1 MKTLLVMITMLTI
14 TVSCSKEN
22 TPKTHVNTGVVGDN
36 LLEAN
41 AQKIIDDYDI
51 PAIAAMSMKSGNIL
65 EKIELGNKVY
75 NSNDPIE
82 SNSKW
87 HIGSISK
94 SMTATLTAILVEKG
108 YVTWNLKIRDITT
121 DGYLEEYQNVSLYEL
136 LSMTAGITPS
146 DYPIDPNDTRPVSEI
161 RQEWAIIA
169 LNEPQKD
176 KESFVYSN
184 SSYIVAAVLIE
195 LIMEETW
202 EELITTHLFNELG
215 MNNTGFG
222 APGNNGELNQPW
234 GHRRAGAAW
243 EEKDPTSLLSDNP
256 KALGPAG
263 IIHTTL
269 EDMAKYANLHLG
281 KTSLLNTA
289 SLQLLHTE
297 VNNSGYALGWNV
309 TENGIFHSGSNT
321 NWFAQLFINLDQEFV
336 NFSVTNSYDLDG
348 NISVPA
354 VQQMM
359 GIMGQRYE
367 NSF

>member
-1 MKTLLVMITMLTI
+1 MKTLLVLLTVLTI
-14 TVSCSKEN
+14 SVSCSKEN
-22 TPKTHVNTGVVGDN
+22 TPKAHVNVGVAGDN

-41 AQKIIDDYDI
+41 TQKIIDDFDI
-51 PAIAAMSMKSGNIL
+51 PAIAAMSMKLGNIL
-65 EKIELGNKVY
+65 ERIELGNQVY
-75 NSNDPIE
+75 NSNQPVE
-82 SNSKW
+82 ENSKW

-94 SMTATLTAILVEKG
+94 SMTSTLTAILVEKG
-108 YVTWNLKIRDITT
+108 FLAWDLKIKDITT
-121 DGYLEEYQNVSLYEL
+121 DGYLEEYQDVSLYDL
-136 LSMTAGITPS
+136 LSMTAGVTPN
-146 DYPIDPNDTRPVSEI
+146 DYPIDPNDTRSVSEI
-161 RQEWAIIA
+161 RQEWAIAA

-176 KESFVYSN
+176 EGSFVYSN

-195 LIMEETW
+195 LIMEDSW
-202 EELITTHLFNELG
+202 ENLITSYLFNELG
-215 MNNTGFG
+215 MTNTGFG

-234 GHRRAGAAW
+234 GHRRVGNSW
-243 EEKDPTSLLSDNP
+243 EEKDPTSILSDNP

-263 IIHTTL
+263 TIHTTL
-269 EDMAKYANLHLG
+269 DDMAKYAKLHLG
-281 KTSLLNTA
+281 KTDLLNTA
-289 SLQLLHTE
+289 SLQLLHAE

-348 NISVPA
+348 KISVPA